1 MSFISTK
8 IAVDISSN
16 QHLSNS
22 LYLSNSLDRLAFKL
36 YLPFHYSTEIL
47 VRNLT
52 PFTADRLGMFGN
64 HQYLAIELAKRV
76 IQCILLV
83 LALPVSISFFLTA
96 SIIDA
101 FNTKN
106 RSYAFLKGNSNVL
119 SSEDNLLKIFNLN
132 TCMLWGGIPMIFGG
146 VCPSRY
152 RIEHLANFIMSS
164 LPDVLVLQEMSRSA
178 ADVLWNRIKDHYGY
192 AITSVSPQPLIMLDA
207 GLFVAS
213 RKPISDIV
221 FIDLKTNAL
230 MRRALL
236 GIELPNSW
244 ILATHLSSGY
254 EEEDLSVRRQ
264 QVATIKVAVEGL
276 KKKSDKPVFLIGDL
290 NIQRTFLP
298 DDEYSLSGLSD
309 SFINLDPAE
318 CLNAE
323 TATCTNYLSAFM
335 TGQNLSTHERE
346 LVDYGLVYK
355 GDADRI
361 QNVRFLKHSTYDCL
375 NPLMAFS
382 DHKALEL
389 ILEIVN

>member
-8 IAVDISSN
+8 IPVDISSN
-16 QHLSNS
+16 QSLSNY
-22 LYLSNSLDRLAFKL
+22 LHLSNSLDRLVFKL
-36 YLPFHYSTEIL
+36 NLPFHYSTEIL
-47 VRNLT
+47 IRNFT
-52 PFTADRLGMFGN
+52 PITSDRLSMFGN
-64 HQYLAIELAKRV
+64 HQYWAIELAKRV
-76 IQCILLV
+76 FQCTLVV
-83 LALPVSISFFLTA
+83 LAFPVSISLFLTA
-96 SIIDA
+96 SIID
-101 FNTKN
+101 FLNTKN
-106 RSYAFLKGNSNVL
+106 RSFSILKGNSNVL
-119 SSEDNLLKIFNLN
+119 SSKDNLLKIFNLN

-146 VCPSRY
+146 VCPARY
-152 RIEHLANFIMSS
+152 RIEHLTTLIMSS

-221 FIDLKTNAL
+221 YIDLKTNAL

-254 EEEDLSVRRQ
+254 EDEDVLVRRQ
-264 QVATIKVAVEGL
+264 QVATIKVAIEGL

-298 DDEYSLSGLSD
+298 DDEYSLSGLED
-309 SFINLDPAE
+309 SFINLDPDDS
-318 CLNAE
+318 LNEE

-335 TGQNLSTHERE
+335 TGQTLNTHERE
-346 LVDYGLVYK
+346 LVDYALVYK
-355 GDADRI
+355 DDRDSF
-361 QNVRFLKHSTYDCL
+361 QNIRFSKHSTYDYKK
-375 NPLMAFS
+375 PLMAFS
-382 DHKALEL
+382 DHKALEVL
-389 ILEIVN
+389 LEIVK

>member
-8 IAVDISSN
+8 IPVDISSN
-16 QHLSNS
+16 QSLSNY
-22 LYLSNSLDRLAFKL
+22 LHLSNSLDRLVFKL
-36 YLPFHYSTEIL
+36 NLPFHYSTEIL
-47 VRNLT
+47 IRNFT
-52 PFTADRLGMFGN
+52 PITSDRLSVFGN

-76 IQCILLV
+76 FQCTLVV
-83 LALPVSISFFLTA
+83 LAFPVSISLFLTA
-96 SIIDA
+96 SIIDS

-106 RSYAFLKGNSNVL
+106 RSFSILKGNSNVL
-119 SSEDNLLKIFNLN
+119 SSKDNLLKIFNLN

-146 VCPSRY
+146 VCPARY
-152 RIEHLANFIMSS
+152 RIEHLTTLIMSS

-221 FIDLKTNAL
+221 YIDLKTNAL

-254 EEEDLSVRRQ
+254 EDEDVLVRRQ
-264 QVATIKVAVEGL
+264 QVATIKVAIEGL

-290 NIQRTFLP
+290 NIQRTFTS
-298 DDEYSLSGLSD
+298 DDEYSLSGLED
-309 SFINLDPAE
+309 SFINLDPDDS
-318 CLNAE
+318 LNEE

-335 TGQNLSTHERE
+335 TGQTLNTHERE

-355 GDADRI
+355 DDRDSI
-361 QNVRFLKHSTYDCL
+361 QNVRFSKHSTYDYKK
-375 NPLMAFS
+375 PLMAFS
-382 DHKALEL
+382 DHKALEVL
-389 ILEIVN
+389 LEIVK

>member
-8 IAVDISSN
+8 IPVDISSN
-16 QHLSNS
+16 QSLSNY
-22 LYLSNSLDRLAFKL
+22 LHLSNSLDRLVFKL
-36 YLPFHYSTEIL
+36 NLPFHYSTEIL
-47 VRNLT
+47 IRNFT
-52 PFTADRLGMFGN
+52 PITSDRLSVFGN

-76 IQCILLV
+76 FQCTLVV
-83 LALPVSISFFLTA
+83 LAFPVSISLFLTA
-96 SIIDA
+96 SIIDS

-106 RSYAFLKGNSNVL
+106 RSFSILKGNSNVL
-119 SSEDNLLKIFNLN
+119 SSKDNLLKIFNLN
-132 TCMLWGGIPMIFGG
+132 TCMLWGGIPVIFGG
-146 VCPSRY
+146 VCPARY
-152 RIEHLANFIMSS
+152 RIEHLTTLIMSS

-221 FIDLKTNAL
+221 YIDLKTNAL

-254 EEEDLSVRRQ
+254 EDEDVLVRRQ
-264 QVATIKVAVEGL
+264 QVATIKVAIEGL

-290 NIQRTFLP
+290 NIQRTFTS
-298 DDEYSLSGLSD
+298 DDEYSLSGLED
-309 SFINLDPAE
+309 SFINLDPDDS
-318 CLNAE
+318 LNEE

-335 TGQNLSTHERE
+335 TGQTLNTHERE

-355 GDADRI
+355 DDRDSI
-361 QNVRFLKHSTYDCL
+361 QNVRFSKHSTYDYKK
-375 NPLMAFS
+375 PLMAFS
-382 DHKALEL
+382 DHKALEVL
-389 ILEIVN
+389 LEIVK

>member
-1 MSFISTK
+1 
-8 IAVDISSN
+8 
-16 QHLSNS
+16 
-22 LYLSNSLDRLAFKL
+22 
-36 YLPFHYSTEIL
+36 
-47 VRNLT
+47 
-52 PFTADRLGMFGN
+52 MFGN

-76 IQCILLV
+76 FQCTLVV
-83 LALPVSISFFLTA
+83 LAFPVSISLFLTA
-96 SIIDA
+96 SIIDS

-106 RSYAFLKGNSNVL
+106 RSFSILKGNSNVL
-119 SSEDNLLKIFNLN
+119 SSKDNLLKIFNLN
-132 TCMLWGGIPMIFGG
+132 TCMLWGGIPVIFGG
-146 VCPSRY
+146 VCPARY
-152 RIEHLANFIMSS
+152 RIEHLTTLIMSS

-221 FIDLKTNAL
+221 YIDLKTNAL

-254 EEEDLSVRRQ
+254 EDEDVLVRRQ
-264 QVATIKVAVEGL
+264 QVATIKVAIEGL

-290 NIQRTFLP
+290 NIQRTFTS
-298 DDEYSLSGLSD
+298 DDEYSLSGLED
-309 SFINLDPAE
+309 SFINLDPDDS
-318 CLNAE
+318 LNEE

-335 TGQNLSTHERE
+335 TGQTLNTHERE

-355 GDADRI
+355 DDRDSI
-361 QNVRFLKHSTYDCL
+361 QNVRFSKHSTYDYKK
-375 NPLMAFS
+375 PLMAFS
-382 DHKALEL
+382 DHKALEVL
-389 ILEIVN
+389 LEIVK